1 MQTEV
6 RSRSLKRCRSETTN
20 IYVVYIA
27 YDIDNIFHFIY
38 YFTST
43 GDPLLRVGSVLR
55 VFPPNLLRVGG
66 ASSQNITEKGI
77 LRRVSLS
84 VSIFK
89 VSK

>member
-1 MQTEV
+1 M
-6 RSRSLKRCRSETTN
+6 
-20 IYVVYIA
+20 YIA
-27 YDIDNIFHFIY
+27 YDIVHIFHFIY

-43 GDPLLRVGSVLR
+43 GDPMQFLRVGSVLR

-66 ASSQNITEKGI
+66 ASSQNFTEKGI